1 MKQGDFLFELEE
13 MIDDVKTGL
22 LATVDGD
29 GRPQMRW
36 MTPAVLKDRSGALY
50 AVTSKDFAKRE
61 QLDES
66 PLVQWMLQS
75 RSLDKILYVDGS
87 VNVVENSSMLNEVLE
102 VVGPRL
108 RVFWNVNPDETSLV
122 VLETVLESGTVFLPM
137 KGIREQAT
145 FG

>member
-22 LATVDGD
+22 LATVDSE
-29 GRPQMRW
+29 GRPRMRW
-36 MTPAVLKDRSGALY
+36 MTPAILKDRSGALY
-50 AVTSKDFAKRE
+50 AVTSRDFAKRE
-61 QLDES
+61 ELDEK
-66 PLVQWMLQS
+66 PQVQWMFQS
-75 RSLDKILYVDGS
+75 RSLDKILYVDGK

-122 VLETVLESGTVFLPM
+122 VLETVMEQGAVFLPM
-137 KGIREQAT
+137 KGIKEEAT
-145 FG
+145 LG

>member
-22 LATVDGD
+22 LATVDGQ
-29 GRPQMRW
+29 GRPRMRW
-36 MTPAVLKDRSGALY
+36 MTPAVLKDRNGALY
-50 AVTSKDFAKRE
+50 AVTSKNFAKRE
-61 QLDES
+61 ELDER
-66 PLVQWMLQS
+66 PQAQWMFQS
-75 RSLDKILYVDGS
+75 RSLDKILYVNGS

-122 VLETVLESGTVFLPM
+122 VLETVIESGTVFLPM

>member
-22 LATVDGD
+22 LATVDSD

-36 MTPAVLKDRSGALY
+36 MTPAILKDRSGALY

-61 QLDES
+61 QLDEK
-66 PLVQWMLQS
+66 PEVQWMFQS
-75 RSLDKILYVDGS
+75 RSLDKILYVDGK
-87 VNVVENSSMLNEVLE
+87 VNVVENGSMLNEVLE

-122 VLETVLESGTVFLPM
+122 VLETVMESGAVFLPM
-137 KGIREQAT
+137 KGIREQAV

>member
-1 MKQGDFLFELEE
+1 MKQGEFLFELEE

-22 LATVDGD
+22 LATVDTE
-29 GRPQMRW
+29 GRPRMRW
-36 MTPAVLKDRSGALY
+36 MTPAILKDRSGSLY
-50 AVTSKDFAKRE
+50 AVTSKNFAKRE

-66 PLVQWMLQS
+66 PQVEWMFQS
-75 RSLDKILYVDGS
+75 RSLDRILYVDGS

-108 RVFWNVNPDETSLV
+108 RVFWNVNPDATSLV
-122 VLETVLESGTVFLPM
+122 VLETVMEAGALFLPM
-137 KGIREQAT
+137 KGHKDQVS